1 MINSFKIEFLKTKRN
16 PIRKVTMLFPIIV
29 IIVIGMLFFSTGE
42 VIPSIIN
49 QWGVIWASFYL
60 ALIIGMIDRNEKKY
74 TQYKTILSS
83 PYDLK
88 KYELGR
94 ISNDILLYFFGTI
107 VLMIILCLLT
117 LLIKTNMSVFAI
129 CESVI
134 SVFLATLWEVPLYSL
149 ISRLTNL
156 YITVVFTFAGV
167 FLEIL
172 TNNLKYGVVWP
183 FTWPAIVTVRFTK
196 LNINGTMATNITTKA
211 MPVILL
217 IICLSLILFTFI
229 SYLSAISFRN
239 QVKK

>member
-16 PIRKVTMLFPIIV
+16 PIRKVTLLFPIIV
-29 IIVIGMLFFSTGE
+29 IVVIGILFFSTGE

-74 TQYKTILSS
+74 TQYKMILSS

-94 ISNDILLYFFGTI
+94 IFDDSLLYFLGTI
-107 VLMIILCLLT
+107 VLMIILCSLT

-134 SVFLATLWEVPLYSL
+134 GVFLATLWEVPLYSL

-156 YITVVFTFAGV
+156 YVTVVFTFAGV

-172 TNNLKYGVVWP
+172 TNNLRYGTVWP
-183 FTWPAIVTVRFTK
+183 FTWPAIVTVKFTK
-196 LNINGTMATNITTKA
+196 LNINGTIATTITTEA
-211 MPVILL
+211 MPNILL
-217 IICLSLILFTFI
+217 IICLSFILFAFV
-229 SYLSAISFRN
+229 SYLSVTSFRN